1 MLRGYGSLKIFIG
14 DVGTAQCVKQ
24 PVPHGILQPPHL
36 LLRDDPTLIV
46 LPDAVKSRDLGLNLR
61 HIMRQFL
68 LDLITAKLPA
78 GEPLIQRAASLAV
91 EDMDTA
97 ANQEVF
103 FTDNAAANVMVS
115 ISNC

>member
-1 MLRGYGSLKIFIG
+1 MLRGYGSLKILIG

-24 PVPHGILQPPHL
+24 PVPHGVLQPPHL

-46 LPDAVKSRDLGLNLR
+46 LSDTVKGGVLGLDLR

-78 GEPLIQRAASLAV
+78 GEPLIQRATSLTV
-91 EDMDTA
+91 EGMDTA

-103 FTDNAAANVMVS
+103 FTDNAAANVMSGV
-115 ISNC
+115 